1 MKRIAI
7 VVTASALALALLLSG
22 CGKTTAKVDT
32 SPKHTTAPV
41 TMAPDDPENVQSD
54 LDANETANPADT
66 TDPATT

>member
-22 CGKTTAKVDT
+22 CGKTTPNVDT